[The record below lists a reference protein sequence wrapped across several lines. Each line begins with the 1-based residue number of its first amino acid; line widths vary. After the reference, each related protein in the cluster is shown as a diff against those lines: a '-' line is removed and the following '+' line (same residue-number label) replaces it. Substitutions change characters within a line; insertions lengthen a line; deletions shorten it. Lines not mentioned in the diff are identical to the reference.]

1 MKSLILTSLYLC
13 KDTLYR
19 WKERPSSPLSRV
31 LVVFFLSLCAL
42 SFLANYVLT
51 TKMVVDEIRRQ
62 GGDLIVMSD
71 LEDGTAPSKV
81 DLIRD
86 GLSELQVN
94 TQLLILTDVGQGD
107 IGGNKV
113 PIVEYSDHTLSA
125 LGDLPM
131 EEYPYLAL
139 MPKDSSC
146 KPGPVTMRV
155 GLRDEDSYY
164 FPLVCRQ
171 MPEDSMLARVH
182 SRGVILVPEGA
193 SGTQNANVVNTNRR
207 YLVRVGEMSYENV
220 NKVQQTLT
228 NLSRLDGTFSTV
240 VGSAQSLE
248 KLDIIL
254 GNQAECRAG
263 FSIGIAVIV
272 GILLTALAS
281 MEFRQN
287 EYVYTLM
294 KSFGVNPFLLVL
306 TFIGENLVLVGMA
319 FAASIIFFLQTQ
331 KIVLGEFFK
340 LRNAILT
347 YSEIEP
353 EVALLGGALIICVL
367 ISTIPI
373 AVSAYREIGRVLK

>member
-1 MKSLILTSLYLC
+1 
-13 KDTLYR
+13 
-19 WKERPSSPLSRV
+19 
-31 LVVFFLSLCAL
+31 
-42 SFLANYVLT
+42 
-51 TKMVVDEIRRQ
+51 MVVDEIRRQ
-62 GGDLIVMSD
+62 GGDLVMMAD
-71 LEDGTAPSKV
+71 LEDGTSPSKV
-81 DLIRD
+81 DLVRE
-86 GLSELQVN
+86 GLPGLCKA
-94 TQLLILTDVGQGD
+94 QLLILNDVAQGD
-107 IGGNKV
+107 IEGQKM

-125 LGDLPM
+125 LSDLPID
-131 EEYPYLAL
+131 EYPYLVLA
-139 MPKDSSC
+139 PKNSTC
-146 KPGPVTMRV
+146 VPGPVTMKV
-155 GLRDEDSYY
+155 GSREEDSYH
-164 FPLVCRQ
+164 FPLVCRR
-171 MPEDSMLARVH
+171 MPDDSILARVY
-182 SRGVILVPEGA
+182 SRGVVLVPEGA
-193 SGTQNANVVNTNRR
+193 SGTSTNNYSTNRR
-207 YLVRVGEMSYENV
+207 YLVRVDEMSYENV
-220 NKVQQTLT
+220 HKVQSTLS
-228 NLSRLDGTFSTV
+228 NLSRLDGSFSTV
-240 VGSAQSLE
+240 IGSADSLE

-319 FAASIIFFLQTQ
+319 FVASIIFFLQTQ

>member
-1 MKSLILTSLYLC
+1 
-13 KDTLYR
+13 
-19 WKERPSSPLSRV
+19 V
-31 LVVFFLSLCAL
+31 H
-42 SFLANYVLT
+42 
-51 TKMVVDEIRRQ
+51 
-62 GGDLIVMSD
+62 
-71 LEDGTAPSKV
+71 KV
-81 DLIRD
+81 Q
-86 GLSELQVN
+86 S
-94 TQLLILTDVGQGD
+94 
-107 IGGNKV
+107 
-113 PIVEYSDHTLSA
+113 TLS
-125 LGDLPM
+125 
-131 EEYPYLAL
+131 
-139 MPKDSSC
+139 
-146 KPGPVTMRV
+146 
-155 GLRDEDSYY
+155 
-164 FPLVCRQ
+164 
-171 MPEDSMLARVH
+171 
-182 SRGVILVPEGA
+182 
-193 SGTQNANVVNTNRR
+193 
-207 YLVRVGEMSYENV
+207 
-220 NKVQQTLT
+220 
-228 NLSRLDGTFSTV
+228 NLSRLDGSFSTV
-240 VGSAQSLE
+240 IGSADSLE

-319 FAASIIFFLQTQ
+319 FVASIIFFLQTQ

>member
-62 GGDLIVMSD
+62 GGDLVVMTEV
-71 LEDGTAPSKV
+71 EDGTAPSKV
-81 DLIRD
+81 DLIRE
-86 GLSELQVN
+86 GLPELCKA
-94 TQLLILTDVGQGD
+94 QLLILNDVGQGD
-107 IGGNKV
+107 IEGHKM

-125 LGDLPM
+125 LRDLPI
-131 EEYPYLAL
+131 EEYPYLVLA
-139 MPKDSSC
+139 PKNSPC
-146 KPGPVTMRV
+146 LPGPVMVKV
-155 GLRDEDSYY
+155 GFREEDSYH
-164 FPLVCRQ
+164 FPLVCRRI
-171 MPEDSMLARVH
+171 PDDSILSRIYT
-182 SRGVILVPEGA
+182 RGVVLVPEGA
-193 SGTQNANVVNTNRR
+193 SGTQANNYNTNRR
-207 YLVRVGEMSYENV
+207 YLVRVDEMSYENV
-220 NKVQQTLT
+220 SKVQHTLS

-240 VGSAQSLE
+240 IGSADSLE

-319 FAASIIFFLQTQ
+319 FVASIIFFLQTQ

-340 LRNAILT
+340 LRNAVLT

>member
-1 MKSLILTSLYLC
+1 
-13 KDTLYR
+13 
-19 WKERPSSPLSRV
+19 
-31 LVVFFLSLCAL
+31 
-42 SFLANYVLT
+42 
-51 TKMVVDEIRRQ
+51 
-62 GGDLIVMSD
+62 MSD